1 MLLKQGEGGASNRWL
16 EGQSVPVIIF
26 LAAGV
31 TSWQQK
37 VDKHMTDHHK
47 VYHEDE
53 FPEFGILLV
62 LNDDFTRY

>member
-31 TSWQQK
+31 TSWQHK
-37 VDKHMTDHHK
+37 VDKHMKNHHY
-47 VYHEDE
+47 VYQEDD
-53 FPEFGILLV
+53 FPEFGILHV